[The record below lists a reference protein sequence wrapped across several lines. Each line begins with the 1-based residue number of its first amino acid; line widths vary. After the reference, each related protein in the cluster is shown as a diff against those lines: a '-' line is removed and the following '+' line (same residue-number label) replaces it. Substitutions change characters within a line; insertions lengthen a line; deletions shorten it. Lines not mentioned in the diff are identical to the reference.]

1 MIALLERPVETAVP
15 PLPSLP
21 RLGPNAS
28 LAVREMLR
36 AGDQYRSIRPV
47 RAFAHPPFGAAGPT
61 PLHPAIGRGWQGRL
75 KNAMM
80 RHYGHNGSAFGEEGH
95 DRA

>member
-1 MIALLERPVETAVP
+1 MIALLERPVETLAP
-15 PLPSLP
+15 QPAPAP

-36 AGDQYRSIRPV
+36 LGEQYRSIRPV
-47 RAFAHPPFGAAGPT
+47 RALAHPPFGAAGPI
-61 PLHPAIGRGWQGRL
+61 PLPSAIGREWQGRL

-80 RHYGHNGSAFGEEGH
+80 RHYGHNGSAFGEQGH
-95 DRA
+95 EPA